1 MTDGPALDIRF
12 SHVVIAVTDVD
23 SSVAFYRDALG
34 MDVVFDQVL
43 SGQPFRGRAVGG
55 LLGGVSIELLQLESP
70 PGKPAAGARS
80 VGLQLIS
87 LSVPNLDGAYLALS
101 DAVGAAATKP
111 FDVDGV
117 RMFFVT
123 DPDGTVIE
131 FVEFPGAAR
140 TPAELHRG
148 VGEGRA

>member
-1 MTDGPALDIRF
+1 MTHGAGLDIRF

-23 SSVAFYRDALG
+23 RAVVFYRDALG

-43 SGQPFRGRAVGG
+43 SGQPFSGRAVGG
-55 LLGGVSIELLQLESP
+55 LLGGVSIELLHLDSGQR
-70 PGKPAAGARS
+70 KPAVGAGS
-80 VGLQLIS
+80 VGVQLIS
-87 LSVPNLDGAYLALS
+87 LSVPDLDGAYQALS
-101 DAVGAAATKP
+101 AAVGTAATKP

-148 VGEGRA
+148 VGAGS